1 MNLVWN
7 LQYEFHYG
15 CWLPWLPCHH
25 MFRRGKMMLCWERE
39 GERWFLNQV
48 SIPDRLTCEP
58 KTLVVSIIFLI
69 SSNSVKKGVKR
80 SRSSTQNV
88 YNRSTRNYKVKEK
101 LSIKSRSFEG
111 QERHLVELKWLFLH
125 TLMEW
130 SNASG
135 LSLSHLFLT
144 FWIIVLCNSFELCP

>member
-1 MNLVWN
+1 MNFTMGVDCLGYPVIICLGGAKWCYVERERERDGSWIKFLFQTGWHVN
-7 LQYEFHYG
+7 PK
-15 CWLPWLPCHH
+15 PWL
-25 MFRRGKMMLCWERE
+25 FQLFFW
-39 GERWFLNQV
+39 
-48 SIPDRLTCEP
+48 S
-58 KTLVVSIIFLI
+58 VVIQL
-69 SSNSVKKGVKR
+69 KKGVKR
-80 SRSSTQNV
+80 SHSSTQNV